1 MTRHDPGK
9 IVLDLATAFAIG
21 GDCLADISQLRTH
34 PEIFGAVAS
43 DPTVSRLISVL
54 AVDADTALAAID
66 RARATARRHAWTAAG
81 ASAPPSTPSTK
92 RIRWSSTS
100 MPPKVTAHSEKEQAA
115 RRSREASFSIC
126 CARTCSIET
135 KELFPGPWTSA
146 SPDRVGQSTVD
157 AHRIHGLHTESEAA
171 QSDT

>member
-1 MTRHDPGK
+1 M
-9 IVLDLATAFAIG
+9 LDLATAFAIG

-115 RRSREASFSIC
+115 PTFTRGFVFHLLCAYLLHRDEGTVSGAVDLGVTRPCRAVDRGCTPHPRS
-126 CARTCSIET
+126 
-135 KELFPGPWTSA
+135 P
-146 SPDRVGQSTVD
+146 
-157 AHRIHGLHTESEAA
+157 HRIRSCSVRHVIRAKDRG
-171 QSDT
+171 